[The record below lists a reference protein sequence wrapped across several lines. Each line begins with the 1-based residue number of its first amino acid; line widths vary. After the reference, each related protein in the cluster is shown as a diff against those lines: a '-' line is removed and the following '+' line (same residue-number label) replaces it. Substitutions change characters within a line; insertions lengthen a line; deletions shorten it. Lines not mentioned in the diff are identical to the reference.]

1 MKYNTKYHLFLDE
14 DKLFLNI
21 LIMNNVIPNGYVFG
35 MIFSFVSQQQYV
47 EYDQHGYI
55 QIPTFSNL
63 IKDCG
68 KKTTFSDVA

>member
-1 MKYNTKYHLFLDE
+1 
-14 DKLFLNI
+14 
-21 LIMNNVIPNGYVFG
+21 MNNVIPNGYVFG

-55 QIPTFSNL
+55 QILVFSNL

-68 KKTTFSDVA
+68 KNTTFSDVA